1 MIRTRRNRK
10 IKIDHVAIAYH
21 RNGVGGAGFHQVGF
35 SWKDQEGIELW
46 MVGLVFEAE
55 RHVVVMNLDDAD
67 QQWRGDTFEAVLRA
81 ARGADRKLI
90 ERAAVFDVF
99 AGAKAAEQF
108 GAGRKSVAIS
118 VRLQPTEGTLTE
130 AEIEAV
136 SSRVVAAVVKAT
148 GATLR
153 A

>member
-81 ARGADRKLI
+81 AI
-90 ERAAVFDVF
+90 
-99 AGAKAAEQF
+99 AEWDTD
-108 GAGRKSVAIS
+108 ASVAQFI
-118 VRLQPTEGTLTE
+118 
-130 AEIEAV
+130 
-136 SSRVVAAVVKAT
+136 
-148 GATLR
+148 GAPDRSTP
-153 A
+153 